1 MRGGRL
7 FRYCATSAETSQV
20 AQAEKEFAA
29 MVNQKYA
36 LGVNSCSSA
45 IMLALMAVGVEPGDQ
60 VITNGFTFTALPSTI
75 MRLGAEPVLV
85 EATKSWIM
93 DLDDLEKKIAAFP
106 DAKVL
111 LLSHMR
117 GKVADMDRVVEIC
130 EKNGITLVED
140 CAHSCGVTW
149 RGKQLGYHAKVTAYS
164 TQSDKVINSGEG
176 GFVTTDDDE
185 IAAKMIY
192 LSGCYE
198 RRYGKHA
205 VRPPDDLC
213 EVAMAEMPN
222 LSCRMNEVTAAV
234 MRPLIANLPQRVEA
248 YNRRYDS
255 VVKVLREEASDVV
268 VVHPGRAR
276 RHRRRPPQL
285 LPHGRDGRAERALPP
300 DVRRHG
306 RARLLVPVQGQRA
319 LARELAQV
327 RLADVRPPEHGR
339 GPPLRVRP
347 QDAAVLRRRGLPG
360 LRQGHRLC
368 RKRGFWQRRV
378 DAGWRRPFGTPQP
391 LCGGPLCGPSASRP
405 LNALPISRRTL

>member
-1 MRGGRL
+1 MSQEISGGEKQQVTLIKRRSIPEEGIQAAVEVMRGGRL
-7 FRYCATSAETSQV
+7 FRYCATSAETSHV
-20 AQAEKEFAA
+20 AQAEKEFAE

-45 IMLALMAVGVEPGDQ
+45 IMLALMAVGVDPGDQ

-85 EATKSWIM
+85 EATKSWTM
-93 DLDDLEKKIAAFP
+93 DLDDLEKKIEQFP

-117 GKVADMDRVVEIC
+117 GKVCDMDRVVEIC

-149 RGKQLGYHAKVTAYS
+149 RGKQLGYHARVTAYS

-185 IAAKMIY
+185 IAAKIIY

-205 VRPPDDLC
+205 VRPADELC

-234 MRPLIANLPQRVEA
+234 MRPLIKNLPQRVEA
-248 YNRRYDS
+248 YNRRYDA
-255 VVKVLREEASDVV
+255 VVKVLREEAGDVIV
-268 VVHPGRAR
+268 VPT
-276 RHRRRPPQL
+276 Q
-285 LPHGRDGRAERALPP
+285 DERVGTVGDHLNFYLTGVTDEQNALFRQTC
-300 DVRRHG
+300 VAMG
-306 RARLLVPVQGQRA
+306 VPVSWFQSKVN
-319 LARELAQV
+319 ARWHVNWRKYGSPTFDLPNTDE
-327 RLADVRPPEHGR
+327 
-339 GPPLRVRP
+339 
-347 QDAAVLRRRGLPG
+347 VLRFAYDLKMPPYFDDEDFPAFA
-360 LRQGHRLC
+360 
-368 RKRGFWQRRV
+368 KV
-378 DAGWRRPFGTPQP
+378 IAYASNVAAGK
-391 LCGGPLCGPSASRP
+391 
-405 LNALPISRRTL
+405 IE